1 MKSFTIRAYT
11 KKELALLYF
20 PNSSTPHV
28 AVNHLI
34 SWIKRCRP
42 LMLKLEESGYQ
53 KMAKYFTSR
62 EVRMITS
69 HLGEP

>member
-1 MKSFTIRAYT
+1 MNNFTIRAYS

-20 PNSSTPHV
+20 PESSTPHV

-34 SWIKRCRP
+34 AWIKRCRP
-42 LMLKLEESGYQ
+42 LMQELEESGYHRVS
-53 KMAKYFTSR
+53 KYFTSR
-62 EVRMITS
+62 EVRMIIS

>member
-42 LMLKLEESGYQ
+42 LMQELEESGYQ
-53 KMAKYFTSR
+53 KMA
-62 EVRMITS
+62 
-69 HLGEP
+69 

>member
-42 LMLKLEESGYQ
+42 LMQELEESGYH
-53 KMAKYFTSR
+53 KVSKFFTSR
-62 EVRMITS
+62 EVRMILS
-69 HLGEP
+69 YLGEP

>member
-42 LMLKLEESGYQ
+42 LMQELEESGYH
-53 KMAKYFTSR
+53 KVSKFFTSR
-62 EVRMITS
+62 EVRMIIS
-69 HLGEP
+69 YLGEP